1 MKTNYLLP
9 NSLKKIGWVIIII
22 SVACFL
28 VHVFTDLDI
37 MLKMPALSFNNEGS
51 IFTVA
56 STSIYDTI
64 LPVFA
69 LIGFIF
75 IGFSKEK
82 EEDEYVKKIREHSFV
97 FATFFTSILLIICT
111 LFLYFMDY
119 FTVIILDYYV
129 FLLIFALKFQI
140 ELWRFR
146 KENRNEE

>member
-9 NSLKKIGWVIIII
+9 NGFKKIGWVIIII

-28 VHVFTDLDI
+28 VHVLTNLDV
-37 MLKMPALSFNNEGS
+37 MLKMPALTFYNENT
-51 IFTVA
+51 IFTTA
-56 STSIYDTI
+56 STSIWDTF
-64 LPVFA
+64 LPIFA

-111 LFLYFMDY
+111 LFFYFTDY
-119 FTVIILDYYV
+119 LTVIILDYYV

-146 KENRNEE
+146 KENRDEE